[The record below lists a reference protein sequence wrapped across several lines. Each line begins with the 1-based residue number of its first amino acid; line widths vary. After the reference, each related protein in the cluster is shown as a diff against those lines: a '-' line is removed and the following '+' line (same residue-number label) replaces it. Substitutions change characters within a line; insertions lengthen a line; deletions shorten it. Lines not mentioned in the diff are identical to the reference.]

1 MVAKVHES
9 TDQTPDPPVQT
20 PDPSSSP
27 DTSPST
33 SSIPSPCLPPIDTYF
48 ITDFLSELTIMNNDN
63 QSLPTIIELDTTS
76 KPAKYDGT
84 REGFKCLAWLKEV
97 QRYFTMKN
105 VPDRKRTIHAVNLLN
120 QTSLLWWESLNIDDT
135 CEYLT
140 FTTLFKKA
148 YMPDGFLEHVRG
160 LLLNAKLTTNLAEYL
175 TRIRLYMNIL
185 LAEDPTG
192 RVFLEST
199 VRVVFLQGC
208 PDDLRQ
214 LLQTDQVSNPNN
226 TFFDMCS
233 KAEGF
238 DTIYAFGP
246 RGATKGMFA
255 KAMNNIR
262 SQTPTSNSAPT
273 SAPAFDPMAMEIDNI
288 SVDPTT
294 RALMSSVQSLT
305 IAVNAMAS
313 QFNNQQ
319 QQQNRPR
326 LARLTDEER
335 LYLENNNGCF
345 KCRRPNAGHYS
356 WDCGKNR
363 NTPRP
368 PRSQAVNNIAYAGNP
383 PTDQSGNAPSN

>member
-1 MVAKVHES
+1 
-9 TDQTPDPPVQT
+9 
-20 PDPSSSP
+20 
-27 DTSPST
+27 
-33 SSIPSPCLPPIDTYF
+33 
-48 ITDFLSELTIMNNDN
+48 
-63 QSLPTIIELDTTS
+63 
-76 KPAKYDGT
+76 
-84 REGFKCLAWLKEV
+84 
-97 QRYFTMKN
+97 
-105 VPDRKRTIHAVNLLN
+105 
-120 QTSLLWWESLNIDDT
+120 
-135 CEYLT
+135 
-140 FTTLFKKA
+140 A

-192 RVFLEST
+192 RVFLEAT

-262 SQTPTSNSAPT
+262 SQTPTSNPAPT

-305 IAVNAMAS
+305 IAV
-313 QFNNQQ
+313 
-319 QQQNRPR
+319 
-326 LARLTDEER
+326 
-335 LYLENNNGCF
+335 
-345 KCRRPNAGHYS
+345 KAGVQVLI
-356 WDCGKNR
+356 G
-363 NTPRP
+363 
-368 PRSQAVNNIAYAGNP
+368 
-383 PTDQSGNAPSN
+383 

>member
-1 MVAKVHES
+1 M
-9 TDQTPDPPVQT
+9 TN
-20 PDPSSSP
+20 
-27 DTSPST
+27 DT
-33 SSIPSPCLPPIDTYF
+33 LA
-48 ITDFLSELTIMNNDN
+48 
-63 QSLPTIIELDTTS
+63 TIIELDTTS

-84 REGFKCLAWLKEV
+84 RDGFKCLAWLKEV
-97 QRYFTMKN
+97 QRYLTMKN
-105 VPDRKRTIHAVNLLN
+105 VPDSKRTIHAVNLLN
-120 QTSLLWWESLNIDDT
+120 QTSLLWWESLNIDDS
-135 CEYLT
+135 CDYST
-140 FTTLFKKA
+140 FKTLFKKA

-192 RVFLEST
+192 RVFLEAT

-255 KAMNNIR
+255 KAMNSMR
-262 SQTPTSNSAPT
+262 SQAPT
-273 SAPAFDPMAMEIDNI
+273 PAPTPAFDPMAMEIDNI

-305 IAVNAMAS
+305 IAVNAMAT

-326 LARLTDEER
+326 LARLTDDER
-335 LYLENNNGCF
+335 KYLEDNNGCF

-363 NTPRP
+363 NNPRP
-368 PRSQAVNNIAYAGNP
+368 PRPQTVNNLAYAGNP
-383 PTDQSGNAPSN
+383 STDQSGNAPSNKVQSRTQLLKPPLFAPAVKGVFTHQS

>member
-1 MVAKVHES
+1 M
-9 TDQTPDPPVQT
+9 TN
-20 PDPSSSP
+20 
-27 DTSPST
+27 DT
-33 SSIPSPCLPPIDTYF
+33 LA
-48 ITDFLSELTIMNNDN
+48 
-63 QSLPTIIELDTTS
+63 TIIELDTTS

-84 REGFKCLAWLKEV
+84 RDGFKCLAWLKEV

-105 VPDRKRTIHAVNLLN
+105 VPDNKRTIHAVNLLN
-120 QTSLLWWESLNIDDT
+120 QTSLLWWESLNIDDS
-135 CEYLT
+135 CDYST
-140 FTTLFKKA
+140 FKTLFKKA

-192 RVFLEST
+192 RVFLEAT

-255 KAMNNIR
+255 KAMNSMR
-262 SQTPTSNSAPT
+262 SQTPIPAPT
-273 SAPAFDPMAMEIDNI
+273 PASDPMAMEIDNI

-294 RALMSSVQSLT
+294 RALISTVQSLT
-305 IAVNAMAS
+305 IAVNAMTT

-319 QQQNRPR
+319 SQPR
-326 LARLTDEER
+326 LARLTDEEKK
-335 LYLENNNGCF
+335 YLQDNNGCF
-345 KCRRPNAGHYS
+345 KCRRTNAGHYS

-363 NTPRP
+363 NNSRP
-368 PRSQAVNNIAYAGNP
+368 PRPQAVNNIAIAGNP
-383 PTDQSGNAPSN
+383 PTNQSGNAPSN

>member
-1 MVAKVHES
+1 MVAKVHQS
-9 TDQTPDPPVQT
+9 TDQTPDPLEQT

-27 DTSPST
+27 ETSPST
-33 SSIPSPCLPPIDTYF
+33 PSIPSPCLPPIDSSF
-48 ITDFLSELTIMNNDN
+48 ITELLSELTIMTNDN
-63 QSLPTIIELDTTS
+63 LATIIELDTTS

-84 REGFKCLAWLKEV
+84 RDGFKCLAWLKEV

-105 VPDRKRTIHAVNLLN
+105 VPDGKRTIHAVNLLN
-120 QTSLLWWESLNIDDT
+120 QTSLLWWESLNIDDS
-135 CEYLT
+135 CDYST
-140 FTTLFKKA
+140 FKTLFKKA

-160 LLLNAKLTTNLAEYL
+160 LLLNAKLTTNLAEHL

-192 RVFLEST
+192 RVFLETT

-255 KAMNNIR
+255 KAMNSMR
-262 SQTPTSNSAPT
+262 SQTSTPTPT
-273 SAPAFDPMAMEIDNI
+273 PAFDPMAMEIDNI
-288 SVDPTT
+288 SIDPTT

-305 IAVNAMAS
+305 IAVNAMATR
-313 QFNNQQ
+313 FNNQQ

-326 LARLTDEER
+326 LARLTDGER
-335 LYLENNNGCF
+335 KYLEDNNGCF

-356 WDCGKNR
+356 WNCNQP
-363 NTPRP
+363 PRP
-368 PRSQAVNNIAYAGNP
+368 QTVNNIAIAGNP
-383 PTDQSGNAPSN
+383 PTNQSGNASSN

>member
-1 MVAKVHES
+1 
-9 TDQTPDPPVQT
+9 
-20 PDPSSSP
+20 
-27 DTSPST
+27 
-33 SSIPSPCLPPIDTYF
+33 
-48 ITDFLSELTIMNNDN
+48 
-63 QSLPTIIELDTTS
+63 
-76 KPAKYDGT
+76 
-84 REGFKCLAWLKEV
+84 
-97 QRYFTMKN
+97 MKN
-105 VPDRKRTIHAVNLLN
+105 VPDNKRTIHAVNLLN
-120 QTSLLWWESLNIDDT
+120 QTSLLWWESLNMDDSCDYSIFKT
-135 CEYLT
+135 M
-140 FTTLFKKA
+140 FKKA

-192 RVFLEST
+192 RDFLEAT

-238 DTIYAFGP
+238 DNIYAFGP

-255 KAMNNIR
+255 KAMNSMR
-262 SQTPTSNSAPT
+262 SQTPTPAPT
-273 SAPAFDPMAMEIDNI
+273 PAFDPMAMEIDNI

-305 IAVNAMAS
+305 IAVNAMAT

-319 QQQNRPR
+319 HQQNRPR
-326 LARLTDEER
+326 LARLTDSER
-335 LYLENNNGCF
+335 KYLEDNNGCF

-363 NTPRP
+363 NTSQPPRP
-368 PRSQAVNNIAYAGNP
+368 QAANNIAFAGNL
-383 PTDQSGNAPSN
+383 PTDQSGNASSN